1 MWLSRRRLR
10 KWFRHW
16 IPGLRGISAELQGVL
31 HSYKREA
38 ANVRE
43 FKKYRTDDVG
53 AEQELLP
60 PVSGGFLAVMRIVYG
75 PVLGFCRHR
84 VRLPGH
90 EGNQRRLGKYERLLP
105 TFNINKNIG
114 VFAGVGKVGASDA
127 GSVNNSF
134 AWLVGGGFTILLTRW
149 VSFQTIP
156 VEYVMNT
163 PNGNVGNDFLARA
176 GIAVTIPK

>member
-1 MWLSRRRLR
+1 M
-10 KWFRHW
+10 
-16 IPGLRGISAELQGVL
+16 
-31 HSYKREA
+31 
-38 ANVRE
+38 
-43 FKKYRTDDVG
+43 
-53 AEQELLP
+53 
-60 PVSGGFLAVMRIVYG
+60 
-75 PVLGFCRHR
+75 
-84 VRLPGH
+84 
-90 EGNQRRLGKYERLLP
+90 GKYERLLP